1 MVGSIK
7 NRYLK
12 AGKTN
17 AMDGTISEGDV
28 PAEIRREQILTFIKA
43 RDFARVVDLSAR
55 FRVSEVTV
63 RGDLDA
69 LAERGEIRRIRG
81 GAMPRPSIQMER
93 PFEEMKNARAHEK
106 SSIGHLAAGL
116 ISSGETL
123 ILDVGTTTTEVARS
137 LMQREDL
144 RDIIVFTN
152 SLNIALELEEAIPR
166 FTVVLTG
173 GTLRP
178 LQHSLVDP
186 LGMLIFDRIK
196 AHTAFLG
203 CNGIDPV
210 FGVTNINLPETEIKR
225 HMLRSAKRRILV
237 ADGSKIGKVELAN
250 MCNIDEIDL
259 LITDSSADPAIL
271 STLRESGLEI
281 MIGL

>member
-1 MVGSIK
+1 
-7 NRYLK
+7 
-12 AGKTN
+12 
-17 AMDGTISEGDV
+17 MDGTISEGDV

-43 RDFARVVDLSAR
+43 RDFARVADLSVR

-63 RGDLDA
+63 RGDLDV

-93 PFEEMKNARAHEK
+93 PFEEMKNARANEK
-106 SSIGHLAAGL
+106 SSIGRLAANL

-137 LMQREDL
+137 LMQRDDL

-196 AHTAFLG
+196 AHTVFLG

-250 MCNIDEIDL
+250 TCNIDEIDL

>member
-1 MVGSIK
+1 
-7 NRYLK
+7 
-12 AGKTN
+12 
-17 AMDGTISEGDV
+17 
-28 PAEIRREQILTFIKA
+28 
-43 RDFARVVDLSAR
+43 
-55 FRVSEVTV
+55 
-63 RGDLDA
+63 
-69 LAERGEIRRIRG
+69 
-81 GAMPRPSIQMER
+81 
-93 PFEEMKNARAHEK
+93 
-106 SSIGHLAAGL
+106 
-116 ISSGETL
+116 
-123 ILDVGTTTTEVARS
+123 
-137 LMQREDL
+137 
-144 RDIIVFTN
+144 
-152 SLNIALELEEAIPR
+152 LELEEAIPR

-196 AHTAFLG
+196 AHTVFLG

-225 HMLRSAKRRILV
+225 HMLRAAKRRILV

-250 MCNIDEIDL
+250 TCNVDEIDL